1 MQVIYERCCGIDVH
15 KATAVACVLAT
26 QDDGTVQREVRT
38 LRTMTG
44 ALEVLSAWLHEQH
57 VQQVVLESTG
67 VFWWPV
73 FNILEEG
80 GHAVMLVNPQ
90 HMRAVPGR
98 KTDVADSV
106 WLADLLRHG
115 LLRPSFIPPAPI
127 RHLRELTRYRATLVQ
142 ERTQEI
148 NRLQKVLESAN
159 IKLAA
164 VATNIM
170 GVSGQLMLRA
180 LAEGT
185 EDDPAVLAE
194 FAKGKLRK
202 KLALLRQALEGRVAP
217 HHRLLIGR
225 LLEHMAS
232 LSEAVEQLDGEI
244 AQSVL
249 PFAEEM
255 TLLQTIAGIKQTAA
269 ATILAEIGADMSRF
283 PDAKH
288 VASWAGVC
296 PGNRTSAGKSKGSAT
311 TNGDVW
317 LRGILGEVAWAAIHT
332 NGTSFQAQY
341 HRLVRRLGK
350 LKALVAVM
358 HSLLT
363 VIYCVLRDRVPYHEL
378 GPDYLGPRETERR
391 TRQHI
396 RQLEE
401 LGYCVVLTPKEV
413 A

>member
-1 MQVIYERCCGIDVH
+1 MQVVYARCCGIDVH
-15 KATAVACVLAT
+15 KATAVACVLIT
-26 QDDGTVQREVRT
+26 QADGTVQREVRT
-38 LRTMTG
+38 FSTMTG
-44 ALEVLSAWLHEQH
+44 ALEVLSRWLHEH
-57 VQQVVLESTG
+57 AVEQVALESTG
-67 VFWWPV
+67 VFWQPV

-80 GHAVMLVNPQ
+80 GHAVLLVNPQ

-115 LLRPSFIPPAPI
+115 LLTASFIPPAPI
-127 RHLRELTRYRATLVQ
+127 RRLRALTRYRVTVVH
-142 ERTQEI
+142 ERSQEI

-164 VATNIM
+164 VATNIL
-170 GVSGQLMLRA
+170 GASGQRMLHA

-202 KLALLRQALEGRVAP
+202 KLVLLRQALEGRVEP

-225 LLEHMAS
+225 LLEHIAS
-232 LSEAVEQLDGEI
+232 LSEAVEQMEGEI
-244 AQSVL
+244 ARSVL

-269 ATILAEIGADMSRF
+269 AAILAEIGADMSRF

-288 VASWAGVC
+288 LASWAGVC
-296 PGNRTSAGKSKGSAT
+296 PGNRTSAGKRKGSQT
-311 TNGDVW
+311 TDGDVW

-332 NGTSFQAQY
+332 KGTSFQAQY

-378 GPDYLGPRETERR
+378 GPDYLGPREAERR

-401 LGYCVVLTPKEV
+401 LGYTVTLTPREV

>member
-1 MQVIYERCCGIDVH
+1 MQVVYQRCCGIDVH
-15 KATAVACVLAT
+15 KETAVACVLTT
-26 QDDGTVQREVRT
+26 QTDGTVQREVRT
-38 LRTMTG
+38 FSTMTG
-44 ALEVLSAWLHEQH
+44 ALEVLSQWLREHAVEQ
-57 VQQVVLESTG
+57 VAMESTG
-67 VFWWPV
+67 VFWQPV

-80 GHAVMLVNPQ
+80 GHAVLLVNPQ

-115 LLRPSFIPPAPI
+115 LLRASFIPPAPI
-127 RHLRELTRYRATLVQ
+127 RHLRALTRYRATLVQ
-142 ERTQEI
+142 ERAQEI

-164 VATNIM
+164 VATNIL
-170 GVSGQLMLRA
+170 GVSGQLMLHA

-185 EDDPAVLAE
+185 EQDPAVLAE
-194 FAKGKLRK
+194 LAKGKLRK
-202 KLALLRQALEGRVAP
+202 KLTLLRQALEGRVTP
-217 HHRLLIGR
+217 HHRLLIARFLDHIAG
-225 LLEHMAS
+225 
-232 LSEAVEQLDGEI
+232 LSEAVEQIEGEI

-249 PFAEEM
+249 PFAQEM
-255 TLLQTIAGIKQTAA
+255 ALLQTIVGIKQTAA
-269 ATILAEIGADMSRF
+269 AAILAEIGADMSRF

-288 VASWAGVC
+288 LASWAGVC

-317 LRGILGEVAWAAIHT
+317 LRGILGEVAWAAIRT
-332 NGTSFQAQY
+332 TGTSFQAQY
-341 HRLVRRLGK
+341 QRLVRRLGK

-363 VIYCVLRDRVPYHEL
+363 VIYCVLRNRVAYHEL
-378 GPDYLGPRETERR
+378 GPDYLGPQEAERR

-396 RQLEE
+396 RRLEE
-401 LGYCVVLTPKEV
+401 LGYTVTLAPKEV